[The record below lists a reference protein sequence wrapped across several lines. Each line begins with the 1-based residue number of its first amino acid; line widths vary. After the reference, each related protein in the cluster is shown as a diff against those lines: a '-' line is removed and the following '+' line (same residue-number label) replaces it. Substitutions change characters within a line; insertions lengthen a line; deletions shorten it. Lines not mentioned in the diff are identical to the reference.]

1 MRQHFPSEIS
11 IKRRVKFFQ
20 LFKVMKNL
28 INLSN
33 KQIHQV
39 MLFIFLVFC
48 SGRLM
53 AQEFR
58 VNLTLEEATFEQAIE
73 QLTSQTDINFIFN
86 HEEIKHV
93 PPITLKLENETVDQA
108 LTLMLLDTKL
118 TFQKID
124 ETIVI
129 GPKKEEESPQ
139 PNFKQTLRGTIIDK
153 DSRVT
158 LPFSTVQVLSTAT
171 VRGAIADMDGNFQIP
186 NLPIGRHTIK
196 VSFVGYEDAYLTD
209 VQLGTGKES
218 IITIALEER
227 LTSLEAVVVTAANGE
242 PVNEMATVSAK
253 SFEAEE
259 TKRYA
264 ASFSDPARMVQAFA
278 GVASTDDASNEIV
291 IRGNSPN
298 WMLWK
303 LEGVEIPSPNH
314 FAEEGYSAGAIS
326 ILSANLLGNSDF
338 YTGAFSADYGNALSG
353 IFDLKLRNGN
363 NQEYEHTF
371 QAGVLGFDFA
381 SEGPFKKDYAGS
393 YLFNY
398 RYSTLSLLNAMNFE
412 VSEGALPEY
421 QDLSFKVNLPTK
433 KAGTFS
439 LWGVGGRSNVREQF
453 IPDSTDVD
461 DFKYG
466 YKDYTY
472 TGMHA
477 AGITHT
483 FFLDNTSFVETVV
496 SHSKSFSSQDYEEMD
511 SLWNLQDDF
520 YDNLNKSSVRVSSY
534 YNKKYSSRLTMRY
547 GAILSRLDYDYESR
561 DFITDT
567 NQWDVQINTKG
578 HTHLYQGFV
587 MGKYKLNDRMS
598 VTGGMHYT
606 RFALN
611 SDQVLEPRLSLSA
624 EVGGNQK
631 LTFGYGRHSRHEQ
644 LPVYFVRIVSENGTV
659 FMPNRNL
666 ELTRAAHYVMGYE
679 KAFSRALN
687 LKIEAYYQ
695 KVNNLPVPNN
705 PEKYYSPIFG
715 GLNESDTLVN
725 EGQARNIGLEFT
737 IQHYFTNQYY
747 FMITSSV
754 FDSKYQPLDG
764 KWYNSRYN
772 LNYVNNFVVGKEF
785 SWGENKKVGLNSKV
799 MWTGGKRQFPIDLA
813 RSREHEDTYSV
824 NNQPWAFQTKDYFRI
839 DMGVKVHFFKKGK
852 EQVVSLDIQNVT
864 NRYNTWAQYYNPQ
877 TDAIEESTMTGL
889 IPVLNYRLEF

>member
-1 MRQHFPSEIS
+1 
-11 IKRRVKFFQ
+11 
-20 LFKVMKNL
+20 MKNL

-33 KQIHQV
+33 KQIRQV

-48 SGRLM
+48 SGRLV
-53 AQEFR
+53 AQEFT

-472 TGMHA
+472 TGM
-477 AGITHT
+477 
-483 FFLDNTSFVETVV
+483 
-496 SHSKSFSSQDYEEMD
+496 
-511 SLWNLQDDF
+511 
-520 YDNLNKSSVRVSSY
+520 
-534 YNKKYSSRLTMRY
+534 
-547 GAILSRLDYDYESR
+547 
-561 DFITDT
+561 
-567 NQWDVQINTKG
+567 
-578 HTHLYQGFV
+578 
-587 MGKYKLNDRMS
+587 
-598 VTGGMHYT
+598 
-606 RFALN
+606 
-611 SDQVLEPRLSLSA
+611 
-624 EVGGNQK
+624 
-631 LTFGYGRHSRHEQ
+631 
-644 LPVYFVRIVSENGTV
+644 
-659 FMPNRNL
+659 
-666 ELTRAAHYVMGYE
+666 
-679 KAFSRALN
+679 
-687 LKIEAYYQ
+687 
-695 KVNNLPVPNN
+695 
-705 PEKYYSPIFG
+705 
-715 GLNESDTLVN
+715 
-725 EGQARNIGLEFT
+725 
-737 IQHYFTNQYY
+737 
-747 FMITSSV
+747 
-754 FDSKYQPLDG
+754 
-764 KWYNSRYN
+764 
-772 LNYVNNFVVGKEF
+772 
-785 SWGENKKVGLNSKV
+785 
-799 MWTGGKRQFPIDLA
+799 
-813 RSREHEDTYSV
+813 
-824 NNQPWAFQTKDYFRI
+824 
-839 DMGVKVHFFKKGK
+839 
-852 EQVVSLDIQNVT
+852 
-864 NRYNTWAQYYNPQ
+864 
-877 TDAIEESTMTGL
+877 
-889 IPVLNYRLEF
+889 

>member
-1 MRQHFPSEIS
+1 MQ
-11 IKRRVKFFQ
+11 
-20 LFKVMKNL
+20 
-28 INLSN
+28 
-33 KQIHQV
+33 
-39 MLFIFLVFC
+39 
-48 SGRLM
+48 
-53 AQEFR
+53 
-58 VNLTLEEATFEQAIE
+58 NLTKSCFISLRYTFTIIVLSGLMGLLSGVELHAQTKKYSLQLKEATLEDALQ
-73 QLTSQTDINFIFN
+73 QLGKQTDADFIFN
-86 HEEIKHV
+86 HEEVMDAPKISKE
-93 PPITLKLENETVDQA
+93 INAGTIEQA
-108 LTLMLLDTKL
+108 LDQLLAGTDF
-118 TFQKID
+118 TFEKIGN
-124 ETIVI
+124 TFAV
-129 GPKKEEESPQ
+129 GPKKQVPQ
-139 PNFKQTLRGTIIDK
+139 PEGTFQQTLRGKVLDQ
-153 DSRVT
+153 DSHAP
-158 LPFSTVQVLSTAT
+158 LSFATVQVMTTTDA
-171 VRGAIADMDGNFQIP
+171 RGAITDIDGNFTISK
-186 NLPIGRHTIK
+186 LPIGRHTIK
-196 VSFVGYEDAYLTD
+196 VSFVGYEDAYVSD
-209 VQLGTGKES
+209 VVLGTGKETVIS
-218 IITIALEER
+218 ISVVEK
-227 LTSLEAVVVTAANGE
+227 LTSLEAVVVTASNGE

-398 RYSTLSLLNAMNFE
+398 RYSTLSLLNALNFE

-421 QDLSFKVNLPTK
+421 QDLSFKVNLPTQK
-433 KAGTFS
+433 LGTFS
-439 LWGVGGRSNVREQF
+439 LWGVGGRSNVREEF

-483 FFLDNTSFVETVV
+483 YFLDNTSFVETVV
-496 SHSKSFSSQDYEEMD
+496 SQSKSFSSQDYEEMD
-511 SLWNLQDDF
+511 SLWNLRDDF
-520 YDNLNKSSVRVSSY
+520 YDNLNKSSVRLSSY

-561 DFITDT
+561 ELDWDT
-567 NQWDVQINTKG
+567 NLWDVEIDTKG

-587 MGKYKLNDRMS
+587 MGKYKLNDRMN

-611 SDQVLEPRLSLSA
+611 NDQVLEPRLSFSA
-624 EVGGNQK
+624 EVGEDQK

-644 LPVYFVRIVSENGTV
+644 LPVYFVRIVGENGTV

-666 ELTRAAHYVMGYE
+666 ELTRAAHYVVGYE

-725 EGQARNIGLEFT
+725 EGKARNIGLEFT
-737 IQHYFTNQYY
+737 LQHFFTNQYY
-747 FMITSSV
+747 FMITSSL

-813 RSREHEDTYSV
+813 RSREDEGTYSV